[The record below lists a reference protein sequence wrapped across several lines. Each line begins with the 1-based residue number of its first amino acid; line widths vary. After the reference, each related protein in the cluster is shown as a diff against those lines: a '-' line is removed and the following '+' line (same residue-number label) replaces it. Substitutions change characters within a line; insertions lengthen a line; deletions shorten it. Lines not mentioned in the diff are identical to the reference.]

1 MRLLISGGGTG
12 GHIYPALAIVR
23 ALKALDSDLQVLYV
37 GTRRGLEADLVAR
50 EGLTF
55 EAIDAAG
62 VMRKAPWQAARGAW
76 LTARGLGQ
84 SLGLVRRFHPDVAVG
99 TGGYVSGPVILA
111 ARLLGVRTA
120 IQEQNAIPGFTNRML
135 ARLVDRVFLPFPEA
149 RRYFG
154 RRTRTKVTGNPLR
167 PEVLSTRAED
177 ARRRLGIAA
186 SRQVL
191 FVFGG
196 SRGAQSIHRAMPE
209 ALAALL
215 RRSSLLVLYVTGQA
229 YHAEVLARLRER
241 GLVREERGAAVRP
254 GGEPRGEL
262 RVMPY
267 LHEVAD
273 ALAAADL
280 AVVRAGAMTV
290 SELLARGLPAI
301 VVPSPNVA
309 NNHQEA
315 NARVLQRAGAA
326 VVIRDARLTGPG
338 LAAAV
343 EELLDD
349 PQRRARMAEAA
360 RVLGRPN
367 AGHLIAQEILTL
379 GRRTR

>member
-23 ALKALDSDLQVLYV
+23 ALKTLDSDLQVLYV
-37 GTRRGLEADLVAR
+37 GTRRGLEADLVTR
-50 EGLTF
+50 EGLAF

-62 VMRKAPWQAARGAW
+62 VMRKTPWQAARGTW
-76 LTARGLGQ
+76 LAARGLSQ

-111 ARLLGVRTA
+111 AWLLGVRTA
-120 IQEQNAIPGFTNRML
+120 IQEQNAIPGFTNRVL

-149 RRYFG
+149 RRHFG
-154 RRTRTKVTGNPLR
+154 RRARTRVTGNPLR
-167 PEVLSTRAED
+167 PEVLSTRTED

-186 SRQVL
+186 ASQVL

-196 SRGAQSIHRAMPE
+196 SRGAESIHRAMPE

-215 RRSSLLVLYVTGQA
+215 RRPSLLVLYVTGQA

-241 GLVREERGAAVRP
+241 GLV
-254 GGEPRGEL
+254 RGEL

-326 VVIRDARLTGPG
+326 MVIRDARLTGPG

-360 RVLGRPN
+360 RVLGRPD
-367 AGHLIAQEILTL
+367 AGDLIAREILTL
-379 GRRTR
+379 GRRNR